1 MRLAFLIDRLNELP
15 ATRALAEDLPSP
27 GARLGVA
34 GLPGSSPAVLLAALA
49 HRLTQR
55 VFVVIAATPS
65 DAERWLADL
74 QALVGDLAALY
85 PQREALGAEEP
96 HVEIAGERIE
106 TIEALLSG
114 RIRLLV
120 TTARAAAERTGVP
133 AALASLRLELA
144 AGRVPGAAGPAS
156 FSAVIARLEAM
167 GYARVPTVT
176 EVAQFSVRG
185 GILDVYGFGMAAP
198 ARIEWWG
205 DEIQSLRAFDLDS
218 QRSGEPIERVTILPA
233 RTEAGAP
240 GQGEQVRSSLLDLLP
255 SDALIAVEQEAALE
269 QEVDRAWS
277 EAAHHLE
284 VARRLGEEPPPRA
297 ALFMDPAGW
306 RGRLGGFAR
315 LALNAADATLR
326 FPLAPPDAVDR
337 DIRRLRHIVASE
349 PPTVILCDNEGQL
362 ERLEELLETAGATLV
377 VGALDGGFLLP
388 GLRVL
393 TDHEIFR
400 RPRRLRRPRRYR
412 EATASAA
419 TRALRPGDY
428 VVHLE
433 HGIGLYRGMQTIAV
447 GAEGGR
453 LEVAVVEYEGGARLN
468 VPLYRLDQLEPYRA
482 AGNGDA
488 PPPRLHRLGAT
499 TWQRQRDKTR
509 GAIRRM
515 ATELLDLYAR
525 RQLAPGFAFPPD
537 TPWQRELE
545 SAFLYEDTPD
555 QRRASE
561 EVKRDMERAR
571 PMDRLLVGDVGYGKT
586 EVALRAAF
594 KAVQAGKQVAVLVPT
609 TILAEQHGRTF
620 RERLADY
627 PVRVEVLSR
636 FRTAKD
642 TKDVTRRMARGEV
655 DVVIGTHRLLSRDV
669 TFHDLGLLIVDEEH
683 RFGVRHKERLKAL
696 KLAVDVLTLTATP
709 IPRTLHLSLAGLRDL
724 TLLETPPKDRSPVVT
739 FIEPWDDGLIE
750 EAVARELDRAGQVY
764 FVHNRIETIDT
775 IAERVRA
782 LAPPRARV
790 AVAHGQL
797 REGALD
803 DVMSRF
809 VRGEVDVLVSTMIV
823 ESGLDVPNA
832 NTMLVNRADY
842 FGLAQLYQLRGR
854 VGRSHRRAY
863 CYLLVP
869 DVVDPEAEERLRAL
883 EHHTD
888 LGSGYRIALRDLE
901 LRGAGNLLGAEQSGY
916 AQAVGF
922 DTYLRWLEETVGALK
937 SGKGAAG
944 RATGVPP
951 EVVLDLPAHL
961 ADGYVPDAAVKLE
974 LYRRLARAEAPSEIQ
989 AVREE
994 LRDRFGPLPDD
1005 AQRLLLVSELRALGA
1020 RTGLEMVLV
1029 KGDEARLTFRRDASP
1044 RLAHLTAALDAVQ
1057 FEAEVRRA
1065 APLSLRLRRLGG
1077 EGIGPG
1083 LVRALTAVLAEAQ
1096 E

>member
-1 MRLAFLIDRLNELP
+1 MDLSFLIDRVEALP
-15 ATRALAEDLPSP
+15 GTRVLAETLPTA
-27 GARLGVA
+27 GARRGVA
-34 GLPGSSPAVLLAALA
+34 GLPGSSAAVLLAALSR
-49 HRLTQR
+49 RLPQR
-55 VFVVIAATPS
+55 VFAVVVPTPT

-74 QALVGDLAALY
+74 QALVGDGAALY

-106 TIEALLSG
+106 TLESLLSG
-114 RIRLLV
+114 RTRVLV
-120 TTARAAAERTGVP
+120 TTARASAERSGVP
-133 AALASLRLELA
+133 EALRDMQLSLARGEWG
-144 AGRVPGAAGPAS
+144 AGSGTLGAVVQRIEG
-156 FSAVIARLEAM
+156 M
-167 GYARVPTVT
+167 GYTRVPTVT

-205 DEIQSLRAFDLDS
+205 DDVESIRSFDLDS
-218 QRSGEPIERVTILPA
+218 QRSGEAIERVTILPVKTEGRGTGDEGRV
-233 RTEAGAP
+233 RT
-240 GQGEQVRSSLLDLLP
+240 SLLELLP
-255 SDALIAVEQEAALE
+255 SDTLIVLEQETALE
-269 QEVDRAWS
+269 REVDRAWT

-284 VARRLGEEPPPRA
+284 VARRLGEEAPARE
-297 ALFMDPAGW
+297 ALFVDPNGW
-306 RGRLGGFAR
+306 RGRLAAFAR
-315 LALNAADATLR
+315 LALNASDATERL
-326 FPLAPPDAVDR
+326 PLAPPEAIDR
-337 DIRRLRHIVASE
+337 DIRRLRQIVAGE
-349 PPTVILCDNEGQL
+349 PPTVILCDNEGQR
-362 ERLEELLETAGATLV
+362 ERLEELLDPSPAHATLV
-377 VGALDGGFLLP
+377 VGALDGGFVLP

-400 RPRRLRRPRRYR
+400 RARRLRRPRRYR
-412 EATASAA
+412 EATATAA
-419 TRALRPGDY
+419 TRALRGGDF

-433 HGIGLYRGMQTIAV
+433 HGIGIYRGIQTIAV
-447 GAEGGR
+447 GSEGGT

-468 VPLYRLDQLEPYRA
+468 VPLYRLDQLEPYRT
-482 AGNGDA
+482 AGNGEA

-499 TWQRQRDKTR
+499 TWQRQRDKAR
-509 GAIRRM
+509 AAIRRM
-515 ATELLDLYAR
+515 AAELLDLYAR
-525 RQLAPGFAFPPD
+525 RQLAAGFAFPPD

-627 PVRVEVLSR
+627 PVRIEVLSR
-636 FRTAKD
+636 FRAAKEA
-642 TKDVTRRMARGEV
+642 KQVTERMERGEV
-655 DVVIGTHRLLSRDV
+655 DIVIGTHRLLSRDV
-669 TFHDLGLLIVDEEH
+669 TFKDLGLLIVDEEH

-724 TLLETPPKDRSPVVT
+724 ALLETPPKDRSPVVT

-750 EAVARELDRAGQVY
+750 EALARELDRAGQVY
-764 FVHNRIETIDT
+764 FVHNRIETIAT
-775 IAERVRA
+775 VAERVRA
-782 LAPPRARV
+782 LAPRQARV
-790 AVAHGQL
+790 AVAHGKL
-797 REGALD
+797 KEAELD
-803 DVMSRF
+803 RVMARF
-809 VRGEVDVLVSTMIV
+809 VAGEVDILVSTMIV

-832 NTMLVNRADY
+832 NTMLVNRADQL
-842 FGLAQLYQLRGR
+842 GLAQLYQLRGR

-869 DVVDPEAEERLRAL
+869 DLVDPDAEDRLQVL

-901 LRGAGNLLGAEQSGY
+901 LRGAGNLLGAEQTGH

-922 DTYLRWLEETVGALK
+922 DTYLRWLQETVESLKGTGDEGAEQ
-937 SGKGAAG
+937 GI
-944 RATGVPP
+944 PP
-951 EVVLDLPAHL
+951 EVILDQPAHL
-961 ADGYVPDAAVKLE
+961 ADSYVPDEAAKLE
-974 LYRRLARAEAPSEIQ
+974 LYQRLARADTASEIE

-994 LRDRFGPLPDD
+994 LRDRFGPLPDE

-1020 RTGLEMVLV
+1020 RAGLELVLV
-1029 KGDEARLTFRRDASP
+1029 KGDEARLTFRRDAKP
-1044 RLAHLTAALDAVQ
+1044 RLATLTAALDAVQ

-1065 APLSLRLRRLGG
+1065 APLSLRLRRVGG
-1077 EGIGPG
+1077 EAIGAG
-1083 LVRALTAVLAEAQ
+1083 LTRALTTVLGNANG
-1096 E
+1096 